1 VVFYRKA
8 SEQDPSV
15 PARVKQRHSYRSFH
29 GITWTSV
36 ITAAGQPGP
45 PSPHSA
51 FDDHEHDHNHDYG

>member
-15 PARVKQRHSYRSFH
+15 PARVKQRHSRRSFH

-45 PSPHSA
+45 SPHSA
-51 FDDHEHDHNHDYG
+51 FDDHDHIYDYEYG